1 MFSSLTL
8 YSPRKSVINS
18 YLRDNEKLLG
28 KMQWSPGFSQLGSGR
43 DENHVYLIA
52 RPVID
57 TSQQRS
63 VITKEAAI
71 VEE

>member
-1 MFSSLTL
+1 
-8 YSPRKSVINS
+8 
-18 YLRDNEKLLG
+18 
-28 KMQWSPGFSQLGSGR
+28 MQWSPEFSQLGSGR

-57 TSQQRS
+57 TSQERS